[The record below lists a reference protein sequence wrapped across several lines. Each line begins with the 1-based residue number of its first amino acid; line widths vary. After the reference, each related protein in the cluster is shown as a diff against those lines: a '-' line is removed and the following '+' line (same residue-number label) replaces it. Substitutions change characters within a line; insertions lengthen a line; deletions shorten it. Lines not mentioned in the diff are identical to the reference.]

1 MDISVH
7 DLVNGQKVFMQ
18 DTLWIKDM
26 AAKMF
31 NPDMGDLE
39 PIHKLDLHNKFG
51 YILGQPD
58 PSYKI
63 NPEDSYPMGIRAE
76 DCYFV
81 IIPELNK
88 VSVVNKDYIVDCKR
102 PDGSF
107 GGLKRSRLPEPTPPQ
122 VLIRNHE
129 LDEIEYE
136 TMRSAVEPVIER
148 FRKTL
153 GDEAVDVV
161 VNFIRDM
168 GADYLF
174 MQKK

>member
-1 MDISVH
+1 MSISVH
-7 DLVNGQKVFMQ
+7 ELVNGQKVFMQ

-31 NPDMGDLE
+31 NPDMEGLE
-39 PIHKLDLHNKFG
+39 PVHKLDLHNKFG

-63 NPEDSYPMGIRAE
+63 DPEDTYPMGIRAE

-88 VSVVNKDYIVDCKR
+88 VSVVNKDYIIDYQR
-102 PDGSF
+102 HDGSF
-107 GGLKRSRLPEPTPPQ
+107 GGLKRSRLPEPPPQ
-122 VLIRNHE
+122 

-136 TMRSAVEPVIER
+136 TIRSAVEPVVER
-148 FRKTL
+148 LRKTL
-153 GDEAVDVV
+153 GDEAIEVV
-161 VNFIRDM
+161 SKICRGM

-174 MQKK
+174 MQNK

>member
-1 MDISVH
+1 MALPGILSVH

-18 DTLWIKDM
+18 DTLWLKVM
-26 AAKMF
+26 AAKWMK
-31 NPDMGDLE
+31 PEMEDLE

-63 NPEDSYPMGIRAE
+63 DPEDSYPMGPCAE
-76 DCYFV
+76 DCYFI

-88 VSVVNKDYIVDCKR
+88 VSVVNKEYIVDYEEGR
-102 PDGSF
+102 D
-107 GGLKRSRLPEPTPPQ
+107 LKKLRRSRLPEPPPQ
-122 VLIRNHE
+122 

-136 TMRSAVEPVIER
+136 TIRSAVEPVVER
-148 FRKTL
+148 L
-153 GDEAVDVV
+153 HQSIGDKAIEAVSK
-161 VNFIRDM
+161 ICYAM

>member
-1 MDISVH
+1 MSLSVH

-18 DTLWIKDM
+18 DTLWLKDM
-26 AAKMF
+26 AAKFLKPEME
-31 NPDMGDLE
+31 DLE

-63 NPEDSYPMGIRAE
+63 DPEDSYPMGPCAE
-76 DCYFV
+76 DCYFI

-88 VSVVNKDYIVDCKR
+88 GSVVNKEYIVDYEEGR
-102 PDGSF
+102 D
-107 GGLKRSRLPEPTPPQ
+107 LKKLRRSRLPEPPPQ
-122 VLIRNHE
+122 

-136 TMRSAVEPVIER
+136 TIRSAVEPVVERLHQSIGDKAIE
-148 FRKTL
+148 
-153 GDEAVDVV
+153 VV
-161 VNFIRDM
+161 SKICYAM

>member
-1 MDISVH
+1 MPTSVH

-18 DTLWIKDM
+18 DTLWLKDM
-26 AAKMF
+26 AAKMLP
-31 NPDMGDLE
+31 NMEDLE

-58 PSYKI
+58 RSYKI
-63 NPEDSYPMGIRAE
+63 DPEDTYPMGIRAE

-81 IIPELNK
+81 IIPELKK
-88 VSVVNKDYIVDCKR
+88 VSVVNKDYIIDYEKADR
-102 PDGSF
+102 SF
-107 GGLKRSRLPEPTPPQ
+107 SRLKRSRLPEPPPQ
-122 VLIRNHE
+122 

-136 TMRSAVEPVIER
+136 TIRSAVEPVIER
-148 FRKTL
+148 LQQTI
-153 GDEAVDVV
+153 GDKAIEVV
-161 VNFIRDM
+161 SKICRGM